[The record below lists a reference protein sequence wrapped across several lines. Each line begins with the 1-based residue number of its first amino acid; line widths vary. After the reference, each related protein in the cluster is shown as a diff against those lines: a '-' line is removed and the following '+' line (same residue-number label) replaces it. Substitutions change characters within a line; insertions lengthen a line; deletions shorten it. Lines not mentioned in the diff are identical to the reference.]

1 MIAYIFRRLLLLPLV
16 IFGVTLLIFAL
27 MQFIDPY
34 KRLTLYVNENVL
46 SKAKTEDF
54 PRLLHKYGLDQ
65 PIYVQYAKWING
77 IFHGDLGY
85 SVSAQLEVGKAIM
98 KYLPASAEL
107 ALFAMLPLIWLSI
120 QMGVFSAVHR
130 DSIWD
135 HGTRIM
141 AITGWSFPT
150 FVAGLLMLLVF
161 YGILRWFPPGRL
173 STWTIPLIRSSSFV
187 RYTGLNTIDAL
198 LNGEWRLFLDALRHL
213 VAPVITL
220 SYISWALILRVTR
233 SSMLETLRQD
243 YVTTAR
249 AKGLRERVVIQKHA
263 KRNALIPVAT
273 LAGLVTAGLLHGV
286 VITETVFNYP
296 GLGRFAAKAA
306 LQLDI
311 AAVLGFAI
319 FNGILMVTANLVVDI
334 LYAVIDPRVRL
345 N

>member
-1 MIAYIFRRLLLLPLV
+1 MIAYIIRRLLLLPVV

-34 KRLTLYVNENVL
+34 KRLTLYVNDNVL
-46 SKAKTEDF
+46 AKAKTEDF
-54 PRLLHKYGLDQ
+54 PRLLHKYGLDR
-65 PIYVQYAKWING
+65 PLYAQYAEWIKG
-77 IFHGDLGY
+77 VFHGDLGY
-85 SVSAQLEVGKAIM
+85 SVSAQLEVGQAIM

-107 ALFAMLPLIWLSI
+107 ALFSMLPLIWLSI
-120 QMGVFSAVHR
+120 KMGVFSAVHR
-130 DSIWD
+130 DTIWD
-135 HGTRIM
+135 HSTRIM

-161 YGILRWFPPGRL
+161 YGLLNWFPPGRL
-173 STWTIPLIRSSSFV
+173 STWTIPLVRSSDFIH
-187 RYTGLNTIDAL
+187 YTGLNTIDAL

-249 AKGLRERVVIQKHA
+249 AKGVRERSVIQKHA
-263 KRNALIPVAT
+263 KRNAMIPVVT
-273 LAGLVTAGLLHGV
+273 LAGLVVAGLLHGV

-296 GLGRFAAKAA
+296 GLGRFAARAA

-311 AAVLGFAI
+311 AAVLGFAM
-319 FNGILMVTANLVVDI
+319 FNGVLMVTANLVVDI

-345 N
+345 E